1 MGCGVNKGREIR
13 VSRSENRTMFANK
26 NINDK
31 AQAITQKLWLNVLD
45 YLNYSE
51 LKEVGR
57 TSRLFNYLVRQNKIL
72 IKFFKKKNNGY
83 QNRNYNKIIESFSVL
98 QKNFVKNNSIISD
111 YSTSSEEKVIK
122 YNKKY

>member
-1 MGCGVNKGREIR
+1 MGCGVNKGRQIR
-13 VSRSENRTMFANK
+13 VSRSDNRTMFANK

-31 AQAITQKLWLNVLD
+31 AQAITQKSWLNVLD

>member
-13 VSRSENRTMFANK
+13 VSRSDNRTMFANK

-31 AQAITQKLWLNVLD
+31 AQAITQKSWLNVLD

>member
-1 MGCGVNKGREIR
+1 
-13 VSRSENRTMFANK
+13 MFANK

-31 AQAITQKLWLNVLD
+31 AQASTQRSWLNVLD

-83 QNRNYNKIIESFSVL
+83 QNRNKL
-98 QKNFVKNNSIISD
+98 
-111 YSTSSEEKVIK
+111 
-122 YNKKY
+122 

>member
-13 VSRSENRTMFANK
+13 VSRSDKRTMFANK

-31 AQAITQKLWLNVLD
+31 AQAITQKSWLNVLD

>member
-1 MGCGVNKGREIR
+1 MGCGVNKGRQIR

-26 NINDK
+26 NISDK
-31 AQAITQKLWLNVLD
+31 AQAITQKSWLNVLD

>member
-31 AQAITQKLWLNVLD
+31 AQAITQRSWLNVLD

-57 TSRLFNYLVRQNKIL
+57 TSRLFNYLLRQNKIL

-111 YSTSSEEKVIK
+111 YSTSSEEKVSK
-122 YNKKY
+122 LKKN

>member
-31 AQAITQKLWLNVLD
+31 AQAITQKSWLNVLD

>member
-13 VSRSENRTMFANK
+13 VSRSENRTRFANK
-26 NINDK
+26 NSNDK

>member
-1 MGCGVNKGREIR
+1 
-13 VSRSENRTMFANK
+13 MFANK

-31 AQAITQKLWLNVLD
+31 AQAITQRSWLNVLD